1 MYNLRLI
8 HTGGSTLKENG
19 IFITFEGPD
28 GAGKTTIIN
37 LIAKELKHA
46 LLTRE
51 PGGIEIAEQIRRVIL
66 DKENTAMDSRTEA
79 LLYAAA
85 RRQHLIEKVKP
96 ALLEGRVVLCD
107 RFVDSSLA
115 YQGYARGLGM
125 DEVYAI
131 NQFAIEDLMPE
142 LTIYFDI
149 EPELGMKRINKNKG
163 REINR
168 LDLENLDFHHKVRE
182 GYHLLIERFP
192 NRMVRIDASGT
203 VEEVYQKTLSIVKA
217 RLAEREPLV

>member
-1 MYNLRLI
+1 M
-8 HTGGSTLKENG
+8 ENG

-28 GAGKTTIIN
+28 GAGKSTIIN
-37 LIAKELKHA
+37 MVAQQLGNV

-51 PGGIEIAEQIRRVIL
+51 PGGIDIAEQIRAVIL
-66 DKENTAMDSRTEA
+66 DKENTAMDPRTEA

-96 ALLEGRVVLCD
+96 ALDEGKIVLCD

-115 YQGYARGLGM
+115 YQGYARGLGI
-125 DEVYAI
+125 DEVFAI
-131 NQFAIEDLMPE
+131 NHFAIENLMPQ

-149 EPELGMKRINKNKG
+149 EPKLGLERINKNKG

-168 LDLENLDFHHKVRE
+168 LDLENLEFHQKVSA
-182 GYHLLIERFP
+182 GYHLLIDRFP
-192 NRMVRIDASGT
+192 DRIRCIDASGT
-203 VEEVYQKTLSIVKA
+203 VEEVFAETLRIIE
-217 RLAEREPLV
+217 AELSKRKPSL

>member
-1 MYNLRLI
+1 MSSG
-8 HTGGSTLKENG
+8 T
-19 IFITFEGPD
+19 FITFEGPD
-28 GAGKTTIIN
+28 GAGKTTIIK
-37 LIAKELKHA
+37 LIAQELNNV

-66 DKENTAMDSRTEA
+66 DKGNTAMDSRTEA

-96 ALLEGRVVLCD
+96 ALDKGRVVLCD

-125 DEVYAI
+125 DEVFTI
-131 NQFAIEDLMPE
+131 NQFAIEDFMPE

-149 EPELGMKRINKNKG
+149 EPEVGLKRINKNKG

-168 LDLENLDFHHKVRE
+168 LDLEDLDFHKKVRE
-182 GYHLLIERFP
+182 GYHLLMERFP
-192 NRMVRIDASGT
+192 HRIVRIDASGT
-203 VEEVYQKTLSIVKA
+203 VDEVFQKTMQLVEAK
-217 RLAEREPLV
+217 LAEKKPSI